1 MVRAYRDSIPFV
13 VVCRFRAPLHS
24 EFFDML
30 STDARD
36 AAFIDF
42 FTGDEHRFKVLV
54 KTLMMMLLFGKGISY
69 RTYTVSLISK

>member
-1 MVRAYRDSIPFV
+1 
-13 VVCRFRAPLHS
+13 
-24 EFFDML
+24 ML

-42 FTGDEHRFKVLV
+42 FTGDEHRFKVLE
-54 KTLMMMLLFGKGISY
+54 KTLMMIVSFGKGIFY